1 MLQVP
6 QQKCATVQET
16 KNEKECSNGG
26 EQKCDTVTEQQCT
39 IENEQQCNT
48 VNDKSV
54 LNSSTLCYLPIYSC
68 AHFQISKLSS
78 F

>member
-54 LNSSTLCYLPIYSC
+54 LNTLLLTNLYCT
-68 AHFQISKLSS
+68 HFEISKLSS
-78 F
+78 S

>member
-1 MLQVP
+1 MLLLQVP

-54 LNSSTLCYLPIYSC
+54 PLTLCYLPIWLC
-68 AHFQISKLSS
+68 TLC
-78 F
+78 